1 MARFRRLALLGALVA
16 VPVVAS
22 GFLLQS
28 RSAPEGTLLLE
39 QVLQLVSN
47 RYVDTLTDNKLF
59 EKAAHG
65 LVREL
70 NDPYSQSLAPKEVK
84 QFDTRTGGRYG
95 GLGMLIEDQQ
105 GAITIQKVYRNTP
118 AEAGGVRE
126 GDRILQVDTLSTR
139 GWSITQ
145 VS

>member
-1 MARFRRLALLGALVA
+1 MARLRRFAVLGALVA
-16 VPVVAS
+16 IPVVAS

-70 NDPYSQSLAPKEVK
+70 NDPYSELLAPKEVK

-95 GLGMLIEDQQ
+95 RFPSRRTVNGRIRFLERPLLNRLW
-105 GAITIQKVYRNTP
+105 APLKKP
-118 AEAGGVRE
+118 PVRP
-126 GDRILQVDTLSTR
+126 GKFPRPSGSAR
-139 GWSITQ
+139 
-145 VS
+145 

>member
-1 MARFRRLALLGALVA
+1 MARFRKFALLGALIA

-47 RYVDTLTDNKLF
+47 RYVDTLADTKLF

-70 NDPYSQSLAPKEVK
+70 TDPYTELLPPKDYK
-84 QFDTRTGGRYG
+84 QFNTRTGGRYG
-95 GLGMLIEDQQ
+95 GLGMLIAPQQ
-105 GAITIQKVYRNTP
+105 T
-118 AEAGGVRE
+118 
-126 GDRILQVDTLSTR
+126 
-139 GWSITQ
+139 
-145 VS
+145 